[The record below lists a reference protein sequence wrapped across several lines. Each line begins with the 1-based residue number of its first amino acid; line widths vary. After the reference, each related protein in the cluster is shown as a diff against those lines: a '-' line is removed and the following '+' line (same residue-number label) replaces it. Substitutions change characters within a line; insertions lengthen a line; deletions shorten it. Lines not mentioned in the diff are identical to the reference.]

1 MGSCEKQKLRSRFV
15 LRCSAGDHVRVI
27 MGILEL
33 VALSVGKSLSINLT
47 IFSGPAL
54 ELKDSRRAS
63 ELVFR

>member
-1 MGSCEKQKLRSRFV
+1 
-15 LRCSAGDHVRVI
+15 